1 MAIKRAVSYSTHEQA
16 MSDKVTSLL
25 HRGINYDR
33 KKFYFTGL
41 QREHYEQKE
50 SNQRHGPN
58 FWRHSHQGQT
68 KG

>member
-25 HRGINYDR
+25 HCSINYDH

-41 QREHYEQKE
+41 QREHSKQKE
-50 SNQRHGPN
+50 SNQRLGPN
-58 FWRHSHQGQT
+58 FLEALPSGSN
-68 KG
+68 